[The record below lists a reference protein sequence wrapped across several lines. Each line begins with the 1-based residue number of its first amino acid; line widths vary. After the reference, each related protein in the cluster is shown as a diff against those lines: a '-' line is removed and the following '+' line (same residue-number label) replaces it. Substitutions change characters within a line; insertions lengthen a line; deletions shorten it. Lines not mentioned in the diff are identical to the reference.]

1 VIARQEDRER
11 LAALLTSREM
21 EVLVLMAEGLNTTAM
36 ARRLGIAPHTI
47 EWHVRH
53 VIEKLE
59 VHTMLQ
65 AVIAAV
71 RRGVIDLG
79 SAP

>member
-1 VIARQEDRER
+1 MGGESGISVQEVEQDHRYSR
-11 LAALLTSREM
+11 LPCAGKPDKTWS
-21 EVLVLMAEGLNTTAM
+21 TI
-36 ARRLGIAPHTI
+36 GIAPHTV

-53 VIEKLE
+53 VIEKLQ

>member
-1 VIARQEDRER
+1 MRRVTRQNLVDDRLRILE
-11 LAALLTSREM
+11 SRRI
-21 EVLVLMAEGLNTTAM
+21 L
-36 ARRLGIAPHTI
+36 PHTV

-53 VIEKLE
+53 VIEKLQ

-71 RRGVIDLG
+71 RRGLIDLG